1 MKRFKK
7 TLATILSFLMCLSL
21 FTNVAHAEEIV
32 PAEPGISEEIEYV
45 SEEEPEIIVLDAETD
60 TVQEDIAEE
69 ELEEALVP
77 TEEETEVIDV
87 QTEDET
93 EVTEVQDEGKI
104 ETVEVQEAES
114 EEVIE
119 ENLTDGEVSDVI
131 VTVTTESVCADED
144 DIVCNTGIS
153 EDSTSLLEDYID
165 CEVDKVQTPVFYSS
179 TFKGSEL
186 TGLNKIIYDKVKIA
200 IAEIAKGERE
210 SSIIEFTPEEVGC
223 GGIYSASELG
233 VSEIIIGNSINS
245 DAIKALKAKEGYN
258 ELDPQ
263 LIVDS
268 LLADHPYERYWMGL
282 EFRLSNFPELR
293 IEWEDN
299 QYKLGFSGTLKY
311 KIEVNKDYAGTG
323 EYTVDTS
330 KTGAVE
336 ATISRVNTILSN
348 AKNKSDYDKLYYYK
362 DQICDLNVYN
372 TAAAGSSNDQY
383 GDPWQLVYV
392 FDGDDST
399 NVVCEGY
406 SKAFKYLCDKTC
418 FSDSAI
424 NCYLAEGTMDGGNHM
439 WNIVHW
445 SDKKNYLVDVT
456 NCDGG
461 RGDYLF
467 MAVPIPNSGNPSTG
481 YYFAFGTGSILYIYF
496 DKTKNLY
503 TTEELTIGTA
513 NSVKLSDIF
522 VNYDAYIRS
531 GTSVPFTIIREGGT
545 NSCSFRLNYVKNSS
559 DNNILGDAYTPS
571 YVNTNVFSVVFPEE
585 GKYTLSFSA
594 KDTDNTEITKT
605 ISVEAKKASPITNY
619 DELVTALD
627 NASTNENIPSEIV
640 LEADID
646 STNQL
651 TVKEGTYVILD
662 LNGHI
667 IKNTKSDSRVI
678 YVLGNLT
685 IIDSN
690 PTATHS
696 PLVGYFNP
704 VTSSINTINGG
715 VITGGR
721 TLYSDGAAISVFK
734 GSLTL
739 EGGTIANNGIDGIN
753 ADGGAIS
760 LNRGKFIMN
769 GGTICGNKAG
779 LYGGGV
785 FLTSNSYMEMNGGM
799 ITCNSVNYPAG
810 EGGGIGARPGNEIVI
825 NKGEINYNSSGSGG
839 GISLYGG
846 DMTMNG
852 GKISNNV
859 ASYSGYGGG
868 GVFAHDNSIF
878 NMTGGEISDNN
889 AEGDGGG
896 IKIDDSDFN
905 FSGNAVI
912 KNNTAAE
919 EGGGVY
925 FDGAETMKI
934 SGNALIDNNRASS
947 GGGIYLSNNLN
958 ESNYGFFLNGGSVT
972 NNSANTKGGGIAI
985 GENGVLH
992 ISGKPIVSG
1001 NKIGKTLN
1009 NVDGKFGLSGALK
1022 SGASIGV
1029 TYGTPIPGS
1038 PRMFVSNYSTYNSKD
1053 DPAKFFTSDNS
1064 SYAVGANGSG
1074 AALFVKSTI
1083 SFDANGG
1090 SGSMSS
1096 ISNYFGAYD
1105 LPECGFTAP
1114 LGKRFKAWSILGKEY
1129 PVGST
1134 IKVEKDTTIV
1144 ALWDSIPFYTVTYNV
1159 NGGSPLTQT
1168 EYNINEGD
1176 TYGTMPTTTLTGYDF
1191 DGWYTAATGG
1201 VKVNSTD
1208 TCTGNTTLYAHWKPS
1223 KNTVYK
1229 VEHYKEKI
1237 EGGYVLADTDTLKGE
1252 TLTSVTPDVKSYA
1265 GFTAPSKKT
1274 TSIKADGSTV
1284 IKYEYTRNS
1293 YSLTWNLDGGTA
1305 TGDYTVGS
1313 VKYEASITAPVP
1325 TKSGYTFNGWSVS
1338 VPDKMPANDLTLKAK
1353 WTANT
1358 NTAYKVEHYKQGLD
1372 GKYTAKPAVENLKGT
1387 TDTSVK
1393 PAVKKYDGFKSPS
1406 VQTVKI
1412 KADGSLIVKYYYTRN
1427 SYTLKWDYAGGSASG
1442 SFTSGKVKFGTK
1454 ITAPKPTKKGYT
1466 FNGWSSSV
1474 AKTMPAKNVTYK
1486 AKWKANSYTLTW
1498 DLAGGTASNKYT
1510 SGKVNY
1516 NAGIVAPVPTKEGYT
1531 FDGWSVS
1538 VPSKMPAKNLKI
1550 TAKWREKTQEEYV
1563 TDFVKRFY
1571 SVVLERPQAEIDA
1584 DVDGIKYW
1592 VDRLISGAD
1601 DGSNV
1606 AYGFVYSKEFQNK
1619 GVSDEEYVLILY
1631 HSFFGRDPFDPNNLD
1646 TDGYNYWVNKLKTG
1660 TDRMD
1665 VLAGFTNSA
1674 EFQNLCNKYNI
1685 KRGTL
1690 VPSEKPSYR
1699 RAHNLP

>member
-32 PAEPGISEEIEYV
+32 PAEPAISEEIEYV
-45 SEEEPEIIVLDAETD
+45 SEEEPEIIVLDIDFD
-60 TVQEDIAEE
+60 TVEEDIAEE
-69 ELEEALVP
+69 ESSDVALVP
-77 TEEETEVIDV
+77 TEEETDTFEVP
-87 QTEDET
+87 TEEET
-93 EVTEVQDEGKI
+93 EEVEIQAEEET
-104 ETVEVQEAES
+104 ETVEVPEAES
-114 EEVIE
+114 EVVFE
-119 ENLTDGEVSDVI
+119 E
-131 VTVTTESVCADED
+131 TESNEDSSEDCIDEIPEIVSVNEE
-144 DIVCNTGIS
+144 DIVCNNEFS
-153 EDSTSLLEDYID
+153 EDSETLLENYID
-165 CEVDKVQTPVFYSS
+165 YEIDNNQTPVYYSS
-179 TFKGSEL
+179 TFKGSKL
-186 TGLNKIIYDKVKIA
+186 TGLNKIIYDKAKIA

-210 SSIIEFTPEEVGC
+210 SSIIELTPEEVGV
-223 GGIYSASELG
+223 GGKYSASDLG
-233 VSEIIIGNSINS
+233 VSEIVTGGAINP
-245 DAIKALKAKEGYN
+245 DAVTALKVKEGYY
-258 ELDPQ
+258 DIDAQ
-263 LIVDS
+263 LLCDS
-268 LLADHPYERYWMGL
+268 ILTDHPYERYWMGL
-282 EFRLSNFPELR
+282 NFSLSNFEGCSAS
-293 IEWEDN
+293 WEN
-299 QYKLGFSGTLKY
+299 NEYKLYFKGTLKY
-311 KIEVNKDYAGTG
+311 KISVNKDYAVSGKD
-323 EYTVDTS
+323 YTVDTT

-336 ATISRVNTILSN
+336 ASISRINSILDT
-348 AKNKSDYDKLYYYK
+348 AKTKNDFEKITYYK
-362 DQICDLNVYN
+362 DQICALNVYN
-372 TAAAGSSNDQY
+372 KEAATWSNDKY

-392 FDGDDST
+392 FDGNDAT

-406 SKAFKYLCDKTC
+406 SKAFKYLCDKTI
-418 FSDSAI
+418 FSDSSI
-424 NCYLAEGTMDGGNHM
+424 NCYLVDGTMDGGNHM
-439 WNIVHW
+439 WNIMHW
-445 SDKKNYLVDVT
+445 SDNINYLVDVT

-461 RGDYLF
+461 NGDYLF
-467 MAVPIPNSGNPSTG
+467 MALHNSGNPDSG
-481 YYFAFGTGSILYIYF
+481 YYFTLSYLNVLYIYSSEM
-496 DKTKNLY
+496 KGLY
-503 TTEELTIGTA
+503 TTEELTIGKKSTA
-513 NSVKLSDIF
+513 KLSDIF
-522 VNYDAYIRS
+522 VNYDAYIKS
-531 GTSVPFTIIREGGT
+531 GTLTPFTIIREGGT
-545 NSCSFRLNYVKNSS
+545 NSCMFKLNSVKNASGI
-559 DNNILGDAYTPS
+559 NILGDSYTPS
-571 YVNTNVFSVVFPEE
+571 YSVVNQFSVVFPEE

-619 DELVTALD
+619 DELVTALE
-627 NASTNENIPSEIV
+627 NASTNENTPTEIV

-912 KNNTAAE
+912 KNNTAAKE
-919 EGGGVY
+919 
-925 FDGAETMKI
+925 
-934 SGNALIDNNRASS
+934 
-947 GGGIYLSNNLN
+947 
-958 ESNYGFFLNGGSVT
+958 
-972 NNSANTKGGGIAI
+972 GGGIAI

-1001 NKIGKTLN
+1001 NKKGSTLN
-1009 NVDGKFGLSGALK
+1009 NVDGKFDLSGALK

-1114 LGKRFKAWSILGKEY
+1114 LGKRFKAWSISGKEY

-1144 ALWDSIPFYTVTYNV
+1144 ALWDSIPVYTVTYNV

-1168 EYNINEGD
+1168 QYSINEGEK
-1176 TYGTMPTTTLTGYDF
+1176 YGTMPTTTLTGYDF
-1191 DGWYTAATGG
+1191 DGWYTAASGG
-1201 VKVNSTD
+1201 VKVNSND
-1208 TCTGNTTLYAHWKPS
+1208 TCTGNITLYAHWKAS

-1229 VEHYKEKI
+1229 VEHYKEKL
-1237 EGGYVLADTDTLKGE
+1237 EGGYVLADTDILKGE
-1252 TLTSVTPDVKSYA
+1252 TLTSVTPNVKSYE
-1265 GFTAPSKKT
+1265 GFTSPSKKT
-1274 TSIKADGSTV
+1274 ATIKADGSTV

-1293 YSLTWNLDGGTA
+1293 YTLTWNLDGGTA

-1313 VKYEASITAPVP
+1313 VKYEASITSPVP

-1338 VPDKMPANDLTLKAK
+1338 VPDKMPANNLTIKAK
-1353 WTANT
+1353 WNANT
-1358 NTAYKVEHYKQGLD
+1358 ASYKVEHYKQGLD
-1372 GKYTAKPAVENLKGT
+1372 GKYTAKPETEKLKGKPGT
-1387 TDTSVK
+1387 RVK
-1393 PAVKKYDGFKSPS
+1393 PAVKKYEGFKSPS
-1406 VQTVKI
+1406 VQTATI
-1412 KADGSLIVKYYYTRN
+1412 EADGSLVVKYYYTRN

-1442 SFTSGKVKFGTK
+1442 SFTSGKVKYGTK

-1466 FNGWSSSV
+1466 FKGWDATVS
-1474 AKTMPAKNVTYK
+1474 KTMPAKNVTYK
-1486 AKWKANSYTLTW
+1486 AKWKVNSYTLTW
-1498 DLAGGTASNKYT
+1498 DFAGGTASNTYTNGTVKYNSAIT
-1510 SGKVNY
+1510 
-1516 NAGIVAPVPTKEGYT
+1516 APVLTKEGYT

-1538 VPSKMPAKNLKI
+1538 VPSKMPAKNLKV
-1550 TAKWREKTQEEYV
+1550 TAKWREKTQEENV

-1584 DVDGIKYW
+1584 DTDGIKYW
-1592 VDRLISGAD
+1592 VDRLISGVD

-1646 TDGYNYWVNKLKTG
+1646 TDGYNYWVNKLKAG